1 MATITRIVTGY
12 PARAVRTS
20 EFLYIRNLRPDRW
33 PAGDPELVYAA
44 GTFGDCD
51 ESPTKQLIVAR
62 RDDPQWARYF
72 ELCFA
77 KRPAEE
83 LYDLRKDPAQTHNV
97 AGQPEYAAARLRL
110 RGRLEGW
117 MKETG
122 DPGPRVPPYSRAAG
136 SVSHACGDLRSPGH
150 AAEPARPHSRALAS
164 QSRGPVG

>member
-122 DPGPRVPPYSRAAG
+122 DPRAARAAVQ
-136 SVSHACGDLRSPGH
+136 SSCWICIPRLRRSAVSGARRRTCT
-150 AAEPARPHSRALAS
+150 AALS
-164 QSRGPVG
+164 GPC